1 MDREALAEVMQKSRE
16 LIAAPTCSSETKA
29 AAQRWLSMVGTDR
42 EREETEKY
50 FAELEEDIMP
60 IDSLIAF
67 AQSAQGAGYF
77 GAETAANIAAHA
89 QEIKAN
95 GARYCDCPACAIVEE
110 ILAKKASL
118 L

>member
-29 AAQRWLSMVGTDR
+29 AVQRWLSMVGTDR
-42 EREETEKY
+42 ERE
-50 FAELEEDIMP
+50 DIMP
-60 IDSLIAF
+60 FDSLIAF

>member
-77 GAETAANIAAHA
+77 GA

-110 ILAKKASL
+110 ILANKVSL